1 MLEFQNLESHIV
13 NAISLNQEDKNL
25 QNLTTTNGSADNTS
39 KSADI
44 KAKNKKE
51 AWVLGAGK
59 AIRTSSSD
67 SKIAQNHRKSPSG
80 DLKRKLG
87 FDDENVDS
95 NFQPLVKIQRYL
107 I

>member
-1 MLEFQNLESHIV
+1 MVH
-13 NAISLNQEDKNL
+13 AISLNQEDQNL
-25 QNLTTTNGSADNTS
+25 QNLPTTNISADNTS

-51 AWVLGAGK
+51 ALGAGK

-95 NFQPLVKIQRYL
+95 KFQPLVKIQRYL